1 MGDEVHERAGG
12 KPSWRIRVGTWMFA
26 VPFVMFVGAPV
37 VVPFLGLSAGDA
49 AAVIG
54 GVIVAAEVIWFAS
67 IPLLGKE
74 GFAEMKKKSFSFLKL
89 PSGPVSQPRHKL
101 GVRLFWLGLGGQL
114 GLHAVLAA
122 AIVIVGGHPEKLI
135 LGMDL
140 DQQIVVYLVV
150 LMLCTVCLVAGVY
163 ALGAGFAE
171 RFRHV
176 FDWAGKEGA
185 TG

>member
-122 AIVIVGGHPEKLI
+122 AIVIVGGHPENGRRAPLQRNGRQFET
-135 LGMDL
+135 LWFESVLL
-140 DQQIVVYLVV
+140 D
-150 LMLCTVCLVAGVY
+150 
-163 ALGAGFAE
+163 GFAVQPLPE
-171 RFRHV
+171 CV
-176 FDWAGKEGA
+176 
-185 TG
+185 